1 VSQLSKSLY
10 TSSYLL
16 FREED
21 FMRRI
26 VLVLMLACL
35 ALVPA
40 ATSSAQN
47 ATSYT
52 VQPGDNLFRISLRFG
67 VSVAAIAQANNIG
80 NANLIFVGQVL
91 QIPAGGNPVPVP
103 GTPVPGA
110 TTPPPG
116 GQVGTYVVQPGDTL
130 GRIAARFGTTVAA
143 IAQANNIVNPNL
155 IFVGQTLQI
164 TGAPASGSNPPPP
177 SSGNNPP
184 PISLTGFEVGGQ
196 VLGGVAGSTQNALQ
210 TAHMKWVKRQVGAG
224 DGNGPNL
231 IAEAH
236 GAGFKILLSVVGDKN
251 SVTNGGYQDSYANYV
266 GALAQA
272 GADAIEIWNE
282 MNIDRE
288 WPTGQI
294 SPNSYVSLLS
304 KSYTAIKG
312 KNGNTIVISGAL
324 SPTGAE
330 GAFGLDRVWNDDRY
344 YNGMAAAGVGNV
356 ADCIGVHYNE
366 GIVSP
371 LQTSGDPRDN
381 YPTRY
386 FSTMLNRAM
395 GPFPGKKACF
405 TELGYL
411 TPEGYGPL
419 PGGFSWAGNTTV
431 AQQAQWLAQAM
442 QSAANSGRVRMVIVF
457 NIDSTN
463 YGVDPQAGYA
473 IIRPGG
479 GCPACNSIGAVLP

>member
-1 VSQLSKSLY
+1 
-10 TSSYLL
+10 
-16 FREED
+16 
-21 FMRRI
+21 MRRLM
-26 VLVLMLACL
+26 LVLMLACL

-40 ATSSAQN
+40 ATSFAQ
-47 ATSYT
+47 TSGTYI

-67 VSVAAIAQANNIG
+67 VSVAELAQANNIS

-91 QIPAGGNPVPVP
+91 QIPAGGSPVA
-103 GTPVPGA
+103 TP
-110 TTPPPG
+110 TPAPPG
-116 GQVGTYVVQPGDTL
+116 STH
-130 GRIAARFGTTVAA
+130 AAM
-143 IAQANNIVNPNL
+143 
-155 IFVGQTLQI
+155 
-164 TGAPASGSNPPPP
+164 
-177 SSGNNPP
+177 
-184 PISLTGFEVGGQ
+184 
-196 VLGGVAGSTQNALQ
+196 Q
-210 TAHMKWVKRQVGAG
+210 TAKMKWVKRQIAAG

-251 SVTNGGYQDSYANYV
+251 SVTNGGYQDSYAGYV

-294 SPNSYVSLLS
+294 SPASYVSLLS
-304 KSYTAIKG
+304 KSFNAIKG

-344 YNGMAAAGVGNV
+344 YNGMAAARAGKV

-386 FSTMLNRAM
+386 FQTMLNRAM

-419 PGGFSWAGNTTV
+419 PGGFSWAANTTV
-431 AQQAQWLAQAM
+431 AQQAQWLAQAVT
-442 QSAANSGRVRMVIVF
+442 SAANSGRVRLLIVF

-463 YGVDPQAGYA
+463 YGEDPQAGYA

-479 GCPACNSIGAVLP
+479 GCPGCNSIGSVLQ